1 VFEQMSGKE
10 WETWVRV
17 HVGSSSSGGPV
28 EITYI
33 VNEHNANGKKGK
45 GKERATTGSGLDVIL
60 PAFSIPVGRLQV
72 DIESPFGT
80 SWGLNLCPENESKN
94 IDNPLL
100 LSLGFEIT
108 SLQSNLEHQQ
118 TRGDHRRLRQ
128 FGLREFF
135 YSQIRFHIT
144 PQVRRP
150 HSPTEVPLPWPTSSK
165 STVTFLRGMMARAA
179 PAVLSLVLLVLVLGM
194 YNDLSRLRTSLLDRC
209 GPPPP
214 PPFGPNWGANNNVPV
229 PSVTVTATVVSHHHH
244 PNPTSVGTGAGTQH
258 ANSNS
263 NSDSSDVEWDDSDW
277 ASSPRSDDNSGTSGR
292 SAPTFVTMIDVSSP
306 PSAKHERPERAR
318 PPPPS
323 GGDTSAHGENN
334 ALLPLEHLPLLWPIK
349 FELPFTKEEALEAIE
364 HGLGVAWQIL
374 RRLYHFPLDPP

>member
-1 VFEQMSGKE
+1 MISKAPL
-10 WETWVRV
+10 VRRE
-17 HVGSSSSGGPV
+17 V
-28 EITYI
+28 EPLSR
-33 VNEHNANGKKGK
+33 
-45 GKERATTGSGLDVIL
+45 ERIK
-60 PAFSIPVGRLQV
+60 
-72 DIESPFGT
+72 
-80 SWGLNLCPENESKN
+80 KN
-94 IDNPLL
+94 IDNPPL

-135 YSQIRFHIT
+135 YCQIRVHIT
-144 PQVRRP
+144 PRARPP
-150 HSPTEVPLPWPTSSK
+150 HSPAEVPLLWPTSSK
-165 STVTFLRGMMARAA
+165 STAIFLRGMMARAA
-179 PAVLSLVLLVLVLGM
+179 PAVLSLALLVLVLGM

-209 GPPPP
+209 GPPPLP
-214 PPFGPNWGANNNVPV
+214 PPFGPNWGANNNAPV

-244 PNPTSVGTGAGTQH
+244 PNPTSVGTGAQH
-258 ANSNS
+258 ADS
-263 NSDSSDVEWDDSDW
+263 NSDALDVEWDDSDW
-277 ASSPRSDDNSGTSGR
+277 ASSSSSSSRRSDDNSGTSGR
-292 SAPTFVTMIDVSSP
+292 SPPTFVTMIDVSSP